1 MPFPPPEDLLN
12 PRIEPTSPA
21 LVGGFLTTQSLGMPL
36 LAVSEKQIKT
46 AVRHH
51 DIPIQ
56 MSKKNNTEMISNA
69 GMDDEKRITHT
80 SQVGTENGTAILE
93 VSLAV
98 S

>member
-1 MPFPPPEDLLN
+1 MPFSPPEDLLN

-21 LVGGFLTTQSLGMPL
+21 LVDGFLTTQSLGMPL

-56 MSKKNNTEMISNA
+56 MSKKSTVMISNA
-69 GMDDEKRITHT
+69 GMDDEKQITHT